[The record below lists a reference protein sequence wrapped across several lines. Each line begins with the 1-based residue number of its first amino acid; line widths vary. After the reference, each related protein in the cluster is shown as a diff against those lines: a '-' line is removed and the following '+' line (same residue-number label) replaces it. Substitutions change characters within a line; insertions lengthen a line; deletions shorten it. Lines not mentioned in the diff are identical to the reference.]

1 MYNIDLFEY
10 NNFLN
15 TEQIINYKNKR
26 IFHLLLLFYLKK
38 NPKLT
43 FSNRINNRNHNPN
56 NIQK

>member
-1 MYNIDLFEY
+1 MRNIDLFEY

-38 NPKLT
+38 
-43 FSNRINNRNHNPN
+43 
-56 NIQK
+56 IQI